1 MLKDNNYWVSEDVK
15 GGLYIG
21 CYDDMLTIKVGQT
34 LGSIRHRALQID
46 QNADGHFIVQFYYQ
60 FEKKFTDPNLNKI
73 YALAMEDLLHNWMTQ
88 FCGSSS
94 EHLHKYRGEDH
105 YECSQKGC
113 KMFFEDMENN
123 KDYTINT
130 FRLWEKKLCKI
141 VSDYGCQLFEMTQKK
156 ALLFLLRR
164 FNNITDEPNP
174 RIKYKS
180 GEDIQNER
188 LAKIGFTRKTVMK
201 MTWEDIGRLLDE
213 VEGLLQFKIA
223 NAIVGTRGEKGRFL
237 KMKKRIIDAL
247 LEEDE

>member
-60 FEKKFTDPNLNKI
+60 FEKKFADLILNKA
-73 YALAMEDLLHNWMTQ
+73 YALAMEDLLHNWMTK

-94 EHLHKYRGEDH
+94 ERLHKYRGEDH
-105 YECSQKGC
+105 YECSPEAC
-113 KMFFEDMENN
+113 KMFFEDIEKNGNN
-123 KDYTINT
+123 VINT
-130 FRLWEKKLCKI
+130 FKLWEEKLCRI
-141 VSDYGCQLFEMTQKK
+141 VFDYAPRLFEMTQKET
-156 ALLFLLRR
+156 LLFLLRR
-164 FNNITDEPNP
+164 FNNITEEPEP
-174 RIKYKS
+174 HIQYKS

-188 LAKIGFTRKTVMK
+188 LAKIGFTRETVMK
-201 MTWEDIGRLLDE
+201 MKWEDIGKLLDE
-213 VEGLLQFKIA
+213 AEGLLQFKIA
-223 NAIVGTRGEKGRFL
+223 SAIVGTRGEKGRFL
-237 KMKKRIIDAL
+237 KMKKQIIDAL